1 MGLTRLR
8 GLLVVLL
15 LCAAAVQGGEAA
27 WIHAKGHL
35 AQFLLE
41 RSWNRSMRDGAVV
54 RPWPWADTW
63 PVARVTLPRLGV
75 SRIVLAGA
83 SGESL
88 AFGPGLVDG
97 SVMPGERG
105 NSVVAGHRD
114 TQFRF
119 LDRLREGDLVEVEIA
134 GGDVVHYRVSSQRI
148 LDSRR
153 TSLVLDLDAPLLTL
167 VSCYPFDASEPGG
180 PLRYVVT
187 ARIALRESRHPT
199 GTPDI
204 SDSDQKAVRI
214 SLSAR

>member
-8 GLLVVLL
+8 ALLAVLL
-15 LCAAAVQGGEAA
+15 LCASVVQGGQAA
-27 WIHAKGHL
+27 WIRAKGHL

-41 RSWNRSMRDGAVV
+41 RSWSQSIRDSAVI

-63 PVARVTLPRLGV
+63 PVARLRVPRLKV
-75 SRIVLAGA
+75 SRIVMAGA

-97 SVMPGERG
+97 SAMPGDRG
-105 NSVVAGHRD
+105 NSVIAGHRD

-119 LDRLREGDLVEVEIA
+119 LDRLREGDRVEIEIA
-134 GGDVVHYRVSSQRI
+134 GGGVVEYNVSSRRI

-153 TSLVLDLDAPLLTL
+153 TSLVLDSDAPILTL
-167 VSCYPFDASEPGG
+167 VSCYPFDAIAPGG

-187 ARIALRESRHPT
+187 ASLVSPLAARSQLTVIDRASNDGAPQSS
-199 GTPDI
+199 GT
-204 SDSDQKAVRI
+204 
-214 SLSAR
+214 